1 MIPVTPVVIPE
12 PFAENGAKNT
22 IPDQSPGG
30 TEPNASWN
38 TGFPPITMLNRKAGG
53 KPPLGADFNGILNA
67 LSQHAFFTQS
77 GCIFPW
83 RGSEDDFPGLN
94 YLVGAHVLGADMKE
108 YIAVQPSGPDIPASG
123 GGYVGPRDPTTD
135 SDRTWWRPAM
145 TEGDLPE
152 FDGTTIKLINGKYGV
167 PEFTAPTAGTP
178 GKAGLVPAP
187 GATDPSQQALRVL
200 TMNGFGTLTAGS
212 LDVSWERADSTNI
225 VLGAELVPA
234 GSSVNA
240 FTVAGDYYADTWTDA
255 PLNEQGILS
264 IREMRTHGNATDDT
278 RIQYATFLALTSN
291 KLFWRGGGSK
301 RPAGQ
306 PWTWAIDWREVL
318 GGGTDKAPMPHAPD
332 GMVGSWQLVIA
343 RATDPY
349 LRIPAGGSWAVYS
362 GAIWVDGAMDTDGY
376 ASVFAGGTVIGPLI
390 LYSSARQSALCYMV
404 QNSSTKHSIT
414 NDEWQARDIVR
425 RVDGSYVI
433 RVHELPYHVPNEDAY
448 ANLWIEVDTYAQA
461 HPEQVTDEPAPPVPT
476 EEELLARAKTLK
488 TSEFDRA
495 MADIDAKLARST
507 SDIVAAMLTP
517 ATLAADDDAASAL
530 SADDLEQSKAVFTM
544 LRAIQAQNRALRKQV
559 QTAETVEEVQ
569 AVEPVTVDRA
579 ALGGATL

>member
-1 MIPVTPVVIPE
+1 MTTKAVTL
-12 PFAENGAKNT
+12 ARKNGT
-22 IPDQSPGG
+22 
-30 TEPNASWN
+30 
-38 TGFPPITMLNRKAGG
+38 
-53 KPPLGADFNGILNA
+53 GADLLLPRTSA
-67 LSQHAFFTQS
+67 
-77 GCIFPW
+77 
-83 RGSEDDFPGLN
+83 D
-94 YLVGAHVLGADMKE
+94 LVGYEKDNSTATNVREALDEMNDNFQGEKPGIVKRVE
-108 YIAVQPSGPDIPASG
+108 TLEEKVQP
-123 GGYVGPRDPTTD
+123 
-135 SDRTWWRPAM
+135 
-145 TEGDLPE
+145 
-152 FDGTTIKLINGKYGV
+152 
-167 PEFTAPTAGTP
+167 FTAPTAGTP

-332 GMVGSWQLVIA
+332 GMAGSWQLVIA

-495 MADIDAKLARST
+495 MADIDAELIRST
-507 SDIVAAMLTP
+507 TDIVAAMLTP
-517 ATLAADDDAASAL
+517 TTLAAETDAALL
-530 SADDLEQSKAVFTM
+530 SADELEKSKVIFVT
-544 LRAIQAQNRALRKQV
+544 LRQVQAQNRALREQV
-559 QTAETVEEVQ
+559 IAAQSIEEVQ
-569 AVEPVTVDRA
+569 AIEAVTVDRA